1 MPNTALRP
9 NDGAMRLIDLSQ
21 PLFDNAP
28 NCPVHPPV
36 AFKRTADH
44 AQGGWRMEE
53 IAMATHTG
61 SHLDAPLHKIAAGKS
76 ITDLPLESFA
86 GLARIADLRGL
97 AADAPITPAMLAP
110 KLKGVAPRDIVLLA
124 TGWGDK
130 RAKSDDWL
138 QHSPF
143 LHPDGARWL
152 VECGVRGV
160 GIDHFSIGGMGPLNA
175 ETHTILLGAGLWVVE
190 ELRFPSEVFALPQP
204 LKFWALP
211 MNWPGCSGAFCRPVI
226 EIA

>member
-1 MPNTALRP
+1 
-9 NDGAMRLIDLSQ
+9 MRLIDLSQ
-21 PLFDNAP
+21 PLFDDAP

-36 AFKRTADH
+36 SFKRTADH
-44 AQGGWRMEE
+44 ASGGWRMEE

-61 SHLDAPLHKIAAGKS
+61 SHLDAPLHKIAGGKS
-76 ITDLPLESFA
+76 ITDLPLETFA
-86 GLARIADLRGL
+86 GMARIADLRGL
-97 AADAPITPAMLAP
+97 VPDTPITAALLAP
-110 KLKGVAPRDIVLLA
+110 KLKGVAVRDIVLLA

-130 RAKSDDWL
+130 RAKTDEWL
-138 QHSPF
+138 SHSPF

-152 VECGVRGV
+152 IEHGVRGV

-175 ETHTILLGAGLWVVE
+175 ETHTVLLSAGMWVVE
-190 ELRFPSEVFALPQP
+190 ELKFPAEVFALSQP

-226 EIA
+226 EVA